1 MKLKRILA
9 GILTGVMMITGIP
22 ALGLEN
28 AASVPV
34 YADDVVDSTGSNIAW
49 DNIAKDKA
57 VKASGTQTVNS
68 GQESTVQAANAV
80 DGNAG
85 YKMGECRY
93 HYGSAITL
101 SDN

>member
-34 YADDVVDSTGSNIAW
+34 YADDVVDSTGSNIA
-49 DNIAKDKA
+49 DRKS
-57 VKASGTQTVNS
+57 VV
-68 GQESTVQAANAV
+68 
-80 DGNAG
+80 
-85 YKMGECRY
+85 
-93 HYGSAITL
+93 
-101 SDN
+101 